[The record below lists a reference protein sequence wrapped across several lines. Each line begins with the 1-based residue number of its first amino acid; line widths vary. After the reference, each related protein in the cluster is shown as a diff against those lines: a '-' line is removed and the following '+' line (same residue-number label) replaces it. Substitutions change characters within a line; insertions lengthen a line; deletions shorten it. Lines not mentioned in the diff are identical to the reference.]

1 MTGSAI
7 YGHPPNNQRDVL
19 IVQGLFRF
27 YGLPKRLDPARGMPG
42 KIPEPPN
49 YRFETRGPG
58 MIVGFSV
65 AILLSFLITGT
76 RLLLRGV
83 RKDLRWGLD
92 DWVIIPA
99 AVGSSASGGG
109 RRAEE
114 GLTAGVA
121 GYGGVDGIAHRDGH
135 PRGHREAYMG
145 CHL

>member
-7 YGHPPNNQRDVL
+7 YGHPPNNRRDYL
-19 IVQGLFRF
+19 IVQGLFRL
-27 YGLPKRLDPARGMPG
+27 YGLPSRLDPARGMPG
-42 KIPEPPN
+42 KIPAPPN

-58 MIVGFSV
+58 FIAGLSV
-65 AILLSFLITGT
+65 AIVLSFLVTGA
-76 RLLLRGV
+76 RLLLRAV

-92 DWVIIPA
+92 DWAIIPA
-99 AVGSSASGGG
+99 AVGSSASWGGLL
-109 RRAEE
+109 AEE

-121 GYGGVDGIAHRDGH
+121 GYDRVDGLVHRHGH